1 MYWTRIVQRLN
12 PDIESGAGAT
22 IVLGACGLLGA
33 SFVKHLTKSN
43 IPFVAVDIGS
53 LQNTENQNFI
63 QADICSES
71 DLHEVLEK
79 ASSLVGECTS
89 VVNLTYPKS
98 SRYGQSLN
106 EVGYDAFC
114 ADLSLHL
121 GGFFNVMKV
130 FGGYFSKNQHGH
142 IVSLASIYGVKSPDF
157 SLYTDTNFTMPVQ
170 YAAIKAG
177 VLNLSK
183 YFASYY
189 KADGVRFNCVSPGG
203 VLNGQDEDFIGR
215 YEAKCGPLGLLNS
228 DSINGTLAYLI
239 SADAKYVNGQNIIID
254 DGFCL

>member
-1 MYWTRIVQRLN
+1 MQKLN
-12 PDIESGAGAT
+12 SNIESVSGAT

-33 SFVKHLTKSN
+33 SFVKHLTRSN
-43 IPFVAVDIGS
+43 VPLVAVDIGS
-53 LQNTENQNFI
+53 PQNTENQNFI
-63 QADICSES
+63 QADICSEA
-71 DLHEVLEK
+71 DLHGVLEK
-79 ASSLVGECTS
+79 ASSLVGDFTS

-98 SRYGQSLN
+98 SNYGRSLN
-106 EVGYDAFC
+106 DVGYEEFC
-114 ADLSLHL
+114 ADLCLHL

-130 FGGYFSKNQHGH
+130 FGDYFSKNQHGH

-177 VLNLSK
+177 VINLSQ

-189 KADGVRFNCVSPGG
+189 KTDGVRFNCVSPGG
-203 VLNGQDEDFIGR
+203 VLNGQDENFIGR
-215 YEAKCGPLGLLNS
+215 YEAKCGHLGLLKS

-239 SADAKYVNGQNIIID
+239 SANAMYVNGQNIIID